1 MEARGIEPRSENRST
16 TASTC
21 VAHRLRSPVAG
32 RWAAHY
38 WTSSLFFR
46 PAPESAPRGYPE
58 FAIPMK
64 PPQASFPMGRCGNA
78 MRYAARAKLLLAVV
92 IFPSVLPGTRVP
104 GHAATASL
112 TPSKPVAPVGPN
124 LIDAQRPINST
135 GDRTAARKH
144 FYARRLSGFLH
155 GAWDRTPHAVS

>member
-21 VAHRLRSPVAG
+21 VAHQLRSPGAG
-32 RWAAHY
+32 RQATHS

-64 PPQASFPMGRCGNA
+64 PPQASFPMGRCSNA

-112 TPSKPVAPVGPN
+112 TPSKPVAPV
-124 LIDAQRPINST
+124 RP
-135 GDRTAARKH
+135 
-144 FYARRLSGFLH
+144 
-155 GAWDRTPHAVS
+155 